1 VDIPVY
7 AYFPLGRATR
17 AAARAVVE
25 HLVTELAIDAGL
37 GRLPY

>member
-7 AYFPLGRATR
+7 AYFPLVRATR